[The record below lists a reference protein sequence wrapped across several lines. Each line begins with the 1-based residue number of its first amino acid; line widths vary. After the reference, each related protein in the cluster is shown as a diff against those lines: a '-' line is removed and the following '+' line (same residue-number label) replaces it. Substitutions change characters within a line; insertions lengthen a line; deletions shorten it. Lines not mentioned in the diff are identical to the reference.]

1 MIFRRFFC
9 FFIVSIVF
17 AASAL
22 AADVQNPEDFGNDAY
37 DSQPI
42 GAPADYIFQQFD
54 DVYQLDDTWE
64 LQGIDVYAMS
74 PVSSSTGLK
83 GVLID
88 VIGPYDTIITQYT
101 YRQNTSTNLTYIND
115 ISPDYPWLCS
125 AALFV
130 VLIFCVFRTLGG
142 LLAWKK

>member
-1 MIFRRFFC
+1 MN
-9 FFIVSIVF
+9 
-17 AASAL
+17 
-22 AADVQNPEDFGNDAY
+22 DDFVENVGTGE
-37 DSQPI
+37 QI
-42 GAPADYIFQQFD
+42 GTSADYTFQQFD